1 MIYTALTKK
10 AMNLMYEVH
19 KNQRDKGNVP
29 YVFHPWHVAEQMR
42 DEISAAAALLHD
54 VCEDGDVR
62 LADLRQMG
70 FPEAV
75 VKAVDLLTRRPGQT
89 YSAYIEKLEDDP
101 VARQVKIADLIHNQ
115 DLSRLSKTDSEKTL
129 KRQQKYAKALTYLKQ
144 YKSAE

>member
-19 KNQRDKGNVP
+19 QKQRDKGNVP
-29 YVFHPWHVAEQMR
+29 YVFHPWHVAEQMQ

-62 LADLRQMG
+62 LSDLREMG
-70 FPEAV
+70 FPDAV

-89 YSAYIEKLEDDP
+89 YSAYIEKLAGNP
-101 VARQVKIADLIHNQ
+101 VARVVKIADLIHNQ
-115 DLSRLSKTDSEKTL
+115 DLSRLPDSDSEKTQ
-129 KRQQKYAKALTYLKQ
+129 KRQQKYAKALAYLKQ
-144 YKSAE
+144 CESAE